1 MARHVLPEDV
11 PGFELRYTLPDS
23 ALAHRSRRAAQP
35 RSPPP
40 PPPRRARGGVERS
53 LPERT
58 VGPDVATVLAEG
70 GMLTEAMLKRMPVPE
85 LRKALRALGQTDETL
100 VDKSMTL
107 SQTDRM
113 LRCARPL
120 ANDVYR

>member
-40 PPPRRARGGVERS
+40 PPRRTRGGVERS

-85 LRKALRALGQTDETL
+85 LRKALRALGQTDEAL

-120 ANDVYR
+120 VNAVSR